1 MVSVPIADPGNTD
14 DLDTLA
20 SPETGLSPGVGIAE
34 GGVRLTRLPL
44 VAVFSQFPSCCL
56 VTMQRVRVCTPK
68 ETAVIKNN
76 MYLALTAIV
85 GFSVTNAQATDIGPI
100 VVTASRT
107 TQTEDDALA
116 SVSVI
121 TRQDMERLQAHS
133 LQDLLRG
140 LPGLS
145 LSNSGGAGKTTSLF
159 MRGTESDHVLVLV
172 DGIRLGS
179 ATLGTT
185 SLQDLPIDQIERI
198 EIVRGPR
205 SSLYGSEAIGGVIQ
219 IFTRRGS
226 DAPKR
231 NFSLKLSSHA
241 TSGGT
246 LGLSDGGERGWYSA
260 NLSYSDTDGVDA
272 CSNNPA
278 AGCYNSDPD
287 RDGYRNASG
296 SLSAGYRFDN
306 GLEMDLHALRANGHN
321 EYDGSYANQSDTRQ
335 QVVGGSLHYAP
346 SDSLQLRLTGGQS
359 RDESDNFK
367 DGVYFSTFNTRQEN
381 LSLQGDLDLGAEQ
394 QFTLGADYLKEQIES
409 NYAYDSDTRDNL
421 GAFAQ
426 YLWGFSAHKLQLSLR
441 QDDNQ
446 AFGRHTTGGLAWGY
460 ALDTGL
466 RLRASYATAFKAPT
480 FNELY
485 YPGYGNPNLQPEESA
500 SLEVGIEGK
509 AGWGRWSLSAY
520 RTRIDQLVGF
530 DAYYSPVNIDRA
542 RINGLEATLDASIG
556 LWQSSLDLTLLDP
569 RNRSGGVNDGNLL
582 PRRPRQSLRL
592 DLDRTFG
599 AYGIGLTLLAEGRRY
614 DDLANRQEIGGYG
627 SLDLR
632 ASYRINDAWR
642 LQGRCENLFDKS
654 YRTSAYYNQLG
665 RSFYLTLSYQS

>member
-1 MVSVPIADPGNTD
+1 
-14 DLDTLA
+14 
-20 SPETGLSPGVGIAE
+20 
-34 GGVRLTRLPL
+34 
-44 VAVFSQFPSCCL
+44 
-56 VTMQRVRVCTPK
+56 MQCVRVCTLK
-68 ETAVIKNN
+68 ETEVMKSSI
-76 MYLALTAIV
+76 YLALTAIV
-85 GFSVTNAQATDIGPI
+85 GFSATSARATDIGPI

-107 TQTEDDALA
+107 AQTEDETLA

-121 TRQDMERLQAHS
+121 TRQDMQRLQAHS

-140 LPGLS
+140 LPGIS

-185 SLQDLPIDQIERI
+185 SIQDLPIDQIERI

-219 IFTRRGS
+219 IFTRRGGG
-226 DAPKR
+226 DTKR
-231 NFSLKLSSHA
+231 NFSLKLGSHA
-241 TSGGT
+241 TSGGN
-246 LGLSDGGERGWYSA
+246 LGLSGGGNHAWYSA
-260 NLSYSDTDGVDA
+260 NLSYSDTDGIDA
-272 CSNNPA
+272 CRNIA
-278 AGCYNSDPD
+278 TAGCYNNEPD

-296 SLSAGYRFDN
+296 GLRAGYRFDN
-306 GLEMDLHALRANGHN
+306 GLEVDLHALRANGHN
-321 EYDGSYANQSDTRQ
+321 EFDASYANQSDTRQ
-335 QVVGGSLHYAP
+335 QVVGGSLRYAP
-346 SDSLQLRLTGGQS
+346 SDSLQLSLIGGQS
-359 RDESDNFK
+359 RDDSNNFK
-367 DGVYFSTFNTRQEN
+367 DGVYYSTFNTRQQN
-381 LSLQGDLDLGAEQ
+381 LSLQGDLDLGSGQ
-394 QFTLGADYLKEQIES
+394 LITLGADYLKQQIES
-409 NYAYDSDTRDNL
+409 SKAYASDARDDN
-421 GAFAQ
+421 GYFAQ

-446 AFGRHTTGGLAWGY
+446 AFGRHTTGGIAWGY
-460 ALDTGL
+460 ALDAGL

-485 YPGYGNPNLQPEESA
+485 YPGFGNPDLQPEESA
-500 SLEVGIEGK
+500 SLEFGLEGT

-520 RTRIDQLVGF
+520 RTRIDQLIGF

-542 RINGLEATLDASIG
+542 RINGLEATLGASIG
-556 LWQSSLDLTLLDP
+556 LWQSALDLTLLDP
-569 RNRSGGVNDGNLL
+569 RNSSGGANDGNLL
-582 PRRPRQSLRL
+582 PRRPRQSLRF

-599 AYGIGLTLLAEGRRY
+599 AYGVGMTLLAEGRRY
-614 DDLANRQEIGGYG
+614 DDLANRREIGGYG

-642 LQGRCENLFDKS
+642 LRGRCENLFDKS